1 MASAASL
8 PTSVEALTLQST
20 AQTAQFA
27 GCFPTLNPM
36 DIYREHIAEELGKA
50 TGIDAAKIYARIA
63 WTNTLDKGDLS
74 LPVRDSTCPAA
85 WFSRSNDH
93 GDLD

>member
-1 MASAASL
+1 MAADSLTAS
-8 PTSVEALTLQST
+8 VQALTLQST
-20 AQTAQFA
+20 TKTSKFA

-50 TGIDAAKIYARIA
+50 AGIDPDLIFSRLA

-74 LPVRDSTCPAA
+74 LPVC
-85 WFSRSNDH
+85 
-93 GDLD
+93 LQ